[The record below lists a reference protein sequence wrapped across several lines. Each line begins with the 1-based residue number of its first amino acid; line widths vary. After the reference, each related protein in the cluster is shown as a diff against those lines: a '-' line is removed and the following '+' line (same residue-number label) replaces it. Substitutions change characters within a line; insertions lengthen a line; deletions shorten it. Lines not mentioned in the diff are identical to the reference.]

1 MPLCNPSVR
10 EPNSLPAH
18 LVLGGA
24 ADRAPFCVAE
34 DVQKELVGASKRV
47 RDVVKEVEKKVEE
60 MREAPRKRESV
71 QFVANG
77 AVEINM
83 TRAYKPSSYN
93 KSARADFMFHVAN
106 GKYHSRIKLVR
117 AIKLLW
123 PKKPPRQGD
132 ETTQMTLSRTGT
144 LRPPAQQTLSFK
156 PAAAAPSSAAAAAET
171 HVKPEEAIPA

>member
-1 MPLCNPSVR
+1 
-10 EPNSLPAH
+10 
-18 LVLGGA
+18 
-24 ADRAPFCVAE
+24 
-34 DVQKELVGASKRV
+34 
-47 RDVVKEVEKKVEE
+47 
-60 MREAPRKRESV
+60 
-71 QFVANG
+71 
-77 AVEINM
+77 
-83 TRAYKPSSYN
+83 
-93 KSARADFMFHVAN
+93 MFHVAN

-171 HVKPEEAIPA
+171 HVKPEEAIPAWPEGARVKEESKPTPANLEGSCSSSTVPDICQTARRSRRSRQ

>member
-34 DVQKELVGASKRV
+34 DVQKELVGASKKV

-60 MREAPRKRESV
+60 MRDAPRKRESV
-71 QFVANG
+71 QFLANG
-77 AVEINM
+77 AVEIHM
-83 TRAYKPSSYN
+83 TRQYKPSSYN
-93 KSARADFMFHVAN
+93 KSARADFMFQVAN

-123 PKKPPRQGD
+123 PKKPKR
-132 ETTQMTLSRTGT
+132 
-144 LRPPAQQTLSFK
+144 K
-156 PAAAAPSSAAAAAET
+156 P
-171 HVKPEEAIPA
+171 

>member
-1 MPLCNPSVR
+1 M
-10 EPNSLPAH
+10 
-18 LVLGGA
+18 
-24 ADRAPFCVAE
+24 AE

-144 LRPPAQQTLSFK
+144 LRPPAQ
-156 PAAAAPSSAAAAAET
+156 E
-171 HVKPEEAIPA
+171 